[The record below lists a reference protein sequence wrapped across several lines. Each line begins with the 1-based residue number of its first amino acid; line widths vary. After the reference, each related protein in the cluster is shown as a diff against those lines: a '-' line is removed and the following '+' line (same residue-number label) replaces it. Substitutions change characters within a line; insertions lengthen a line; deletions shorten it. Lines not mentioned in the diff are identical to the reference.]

1 MKSKIKVIAALVS
14 SIVFTG
20 SVAAQEEKGL
30 SFLNQENSVQHEIV
44 NTNIKSQD
52 TQTHQM
58 TQSSTQP
65 LEIQKYRQA
74 EAFIDPA
81 VSAERSKQLSERQHT
96 LELSKLRMAEANIED
111 QITDLEMKR
120 QGRTIDS
127 LMEKKQVLWE
137 KEKLEIQ
144 ESHDNEIK
152 SLRSDID
159 FLRKKLSNKND
170 VNDVLQGKI
179 FVTQV
184 SGIGHNIKARVYFD
198 NNIATRSVGDE
209 VLPGA
214 VIERIEPS
222 GLYVKYKKEQRFIPI
237 TTTQHAHFKT
247 FGGGDHDLPPEM
259 NGLAKELASSY

>member
-1 MKSKIKVIAALVS
+1 MKTKIKIIAAVVS

-20 SVAAQEEKGL
+20 SVAAQEEL
-30 SFLNQENSVQHEIV
+30 TFLKQNNQAQPEMVINTPAQAQDNQVQHI
-44 NTNIKSQD
+44 SQV
-52 TQTHQM
+52 QNHE
-58 TQSSTQP
+58 P
-65 LEIQKYRQA
+65 RIQKYRQA

-96 LELSKLRMAEANIED
+96 LELSKLRMAEANLED
-111 QITDLEMKR
+111 QIADLEMKR

-127 LMEKKQVLWE
+127 LMAEKQVLWE

-144 ESHDNEIK
+144 ETHDNEMK
-152 SLRSDID
+152 SLKEDID
-159 FLRKKLSNKND
+159 FLRKKLSDKND
-170 VNDVLQGKI
+170 VNDILEGKI

-209 VLPGA
+209 VIPGA

-222 GLYVKYKKEQRFIPI
+222 GLYVKYKKEERFIPI

-247 FGGGDHDLPPEM
+247 FGGEGDDLPPEM